1 MGGDGGGRGGGE
13 LLPDNFAGDLKEL
26 DCDEIQTNYGGGRGG
41 GGGALLP
48 DNLAG
53 DLKELDCDE
62 IQTNYGGGRGG
73 TIARQ
78 LGRRLKGAGLSRISD
93 KLGKFQNVR

>member
-1 MGGDGGGRGGGE
+1 MSKGRTQTAVSLVEFMSSNYKIKQDLQFFWEGMRAERGGE

-41 GGGALLP
+41 G
-48 DNLAG
+48 
-53 DLKELDCDE
+53 
-62 IQTNYGGGRGG
+62 

-78 LGRRLKGAGLSRISD
+78 LGRRLKGAGLSRNSD
-93 KLGKFQNVR
+93 KLGIFQNVRLKH

>member
-1 MGGDGGGRGGGE
+1 MTKFRQIMGAGGE
-13 LLPDNFAGDLKEL
+13 
-26 DCDEIQTNYGGGRGG
+26 

>member
-1 MGGDGGGRGGGE
+1 MSKGRTQTAVSLVEFMSSNYKIKQDLQFFGEGMGAEGGGE

-41 GGGALLP
+41 
-48 DNLAG
+48 
-53 DLKELDCDE
+53 
-62 IQTNYGGGRGG
+62 

-78 LGRRLKGAGLSRISD
+78 LCRRLKGAGLSRNSD
-93 KLGKFQNVR
+93 KLGIFQNVR